1 MAISEVNLIEQFVKS
16 WQMLEDEPHPVS
28 KKSGELDLQLLDTFL
43 PKQLPPLFVELLTNF
58 HWEEVYFENF
68 RLLPNQGIEEFIAE
82 VNFDKYLSKVLLS
95 NGLIQ
100 FARAVDG
107 ASYDPICFDTRSSG
121 KIFPIVRVDHEE
133 ALIRDKLKVLSV
145 VAPSFDALLLS
156 TMSTAA
162 NDP

>member
-1 MAISEVNLIEQFVKS
+1 MAKSEANLIKQFIQS
-16 WQMLEDEPHPVS
+16 WEMLEDEPHPVS

-43 PKQLPPLFVELLTNF
+43 PMELPPLFIELLTNF
-58 HWEEVYFENF
+58 HWEEVYFEKF
-68 RLLPNQGIEEFIAE
+68 RLLPNQGIKEFITE
-82 VNFDKYLSKVLLS
+82 VSSDKFLSKVLLS

-107 ASYDPICFDTRSSG
+107 ASYDLICFDTRGSG
-121 KIFPIVRVDHEE
+121 KQYPIVRVDHEE

-156 TMSTAA
+156 VISNTASD
-162 NDP
+162 N